1 MDKGVFTHTHTD
13 THSGI
18 LLNQKKKE
26 LNFAIC
32 NDMHE
37 PIKFIIGMEGMM
49 LSEIARERQVL
60 YVINYMG
67 SLKNKTA
74 QYNKTE
80 TRSQI

>member
-1 MDKGVFTHTHTD
+1 
-13 THSGI
+13 
-18 LLNQKKKE
+18 
-26 LNFAIC
+26 
-32 NDMHE
+32 MHE